1 MQPLTLS
8 IKELQQH
15 SSTTTNQAEHF
26 TLLNK
31 QLQQS
36 SITTSQPPPL
46 ILNQLK
52 QLPSTVI
59 SHVQSP
65 VLMDKQYFPPFIG
78 NSTESNVLNMNKQ
91 QSYETVLP
99 HNDNNDAGQVQVTLP
114 KIKRRKTN
122 ADTPRGNEFFFYFLF
137 IEFYKCEKLNLTF
150 DLQLRGS
157 ILPFYVSFI
166 TIKQICML

>member
-36 SITTSQPPPL
+36 SSITTSQPPPL

-65 VLMDKQYFPPFIG
+65 VLTDKQYFPPFIS
-78 NSTESNVLNMNKQ
+78 NPTESNVLNMNTQ

-99 HNDNNDAGQVQVTLP
+99 HNDNNDAGQVTLP

-122 ADTPRGNEFFFYFLF
+122 ADTPRGNELF
-137 IEFYKCEKLNLTF
+137 
-150 DLQLRGS
+150 
-157 ILPFYVSFI
+157 SFI
-166 TIKQICML
+166 SYLLNFISVKS

>member
-36 SITTSQPPPL
+36 SSITTSQPPPL

-65 VLMDKQYFPPFIG
+65 VLTDKQYFPPFIS
-78 NSTESNVLNMNKQ
+78 NPTESNVLNMNKQ

-114 KIKRRKTN
+114 KMKRRKTN
-122 ADTPRGNEFFFYFLF
+122 ADTPQGNELF
-137 IEFYKCEKLNLTF
+137 
-150 DLQLRGS
+150 
-157 ILPFYVSFI
+157 SFI
-166 TIKQICML
+166 SYLLNFISVKS